1 MRPAVATRFAPC
13 TGPRRRAA
21 LRLLSL
27 LAAVTLGVVISS
39 CSIGLPSSA
48 GVSSGQ
54 AIMDLESA
62 VLQLR
67 EDHALLQAEID
78 SLRGV
83 ASYQDT
89 IIRQLAA
96 LSNVSM
102 RPPSSSLP

>member
-1 MRPAVATRFAPC
+1 
-13 TGPRRRAA
+13 
-21 LRLLSL
+21 
-27 LAAVTLGVVISS
+27 
-39 CSIGLPSSA
+39 
-48 GVSSGQ
+48 
-54 AIMDLESA
+54 MDLESA